1 MKIGSFFVLFYLF
14 HIINFAMDT
23 NALLIEYSK
32 QPPNKWILENATIRH
47 RETNRVCADV
57 VEVFLMIEDGKLIDF
72 SFDGYM
78 SIVATAVTSIVG
90 EALVG
95 MALLDILGLDE
106 IYVKELIGDGISP
119 RRRNASLMGI
129 LAVKNAIHKYLEDGV
144 VEDFQNVQVD

>member
-1 MKIGSFFVLFYLF
+1 
-14 HIINFAMDT
+14 
-23 NALLIEYSK
+23 
-32 QPPNKWILENATIRH
+32 
-47 RETNRVCADV
+47 
-57 VEVFLMIEDGKLIDF
+57 MIEDGKLIDF

>member
-1 MKIGSFFVLFYLF
+1 MKIGSFFVLFCLF
-14 HIINFAMDT
+14 HIINSAMDT

-32 QPPNKWILENATIRH
+32 QPPNKWILENPTIRH

-57 VEVFLMIEDGKLIDF
+57 VEVFLMIDEGKLTDF

-95 MALLDILGLDE
+95 MSLLDILRLDE
-106 IYVKELIGDGISP
+106 AYVRSFIGDGISP
-119 RRRNASLMGI
+119 RRRNASLMWL